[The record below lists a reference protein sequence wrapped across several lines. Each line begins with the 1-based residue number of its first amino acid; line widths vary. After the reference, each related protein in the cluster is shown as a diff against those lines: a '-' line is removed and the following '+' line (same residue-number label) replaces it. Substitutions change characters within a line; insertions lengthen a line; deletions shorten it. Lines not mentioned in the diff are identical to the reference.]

1 MPHAIELFFDDDS
14 DLRIRKLWERLAG
27 LGATYMHSSG
37 ARPHL
42 TLAVCDSIDLPA
54 ASRLLDGFGENFA
67 SFPLQFAATGFFPGE
82 KPVMFLAPKVT
93 SELLQ
98 LQEQFHEEL
107 SLISP
112 DIWPNYT
119 PAKWMPHCTLAMD
132 LPREQCGQIAGVID
146 AAALP
151 FEVEVVSLGMVEF
164 RPVKLKHTTRLTLRT

>member
-14 DLRIRKLWERLAG
+14 DRRIRGLWEQLAG
-27 LGATYMHSSG
+27 LGASYMKSSG

-42 TLAVCDSIDLPA
+42 TLAVCESLDLPA
-54 ASRLLDGFGENFA
+54 ACRLLDGFGENFA

-93 SELLQ
+93 PELLK
-98 LQEQFHEEL
+98 LQEQLHEEL

-112 DIWPNYT
+112 NIWPHYT
-119 PAKWMPHCTLAMD
+119 PGQWMPHCTLAMD
-132 LPREQCGQIAGVID
+132 LPREQFNQIPAVID

-164 RPVKLKHTTRLTLRT
+164 RPVKLKHTTRLTLRA